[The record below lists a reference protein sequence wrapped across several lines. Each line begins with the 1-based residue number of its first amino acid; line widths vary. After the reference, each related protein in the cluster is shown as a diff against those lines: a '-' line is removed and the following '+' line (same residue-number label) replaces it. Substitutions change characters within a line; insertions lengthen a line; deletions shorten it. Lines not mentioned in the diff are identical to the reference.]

1 MIGATSTV
9 SASGPSLSAQHT
21 STAAE
26 SSYTNVTANAPK
38 SAKWKKA
45 VVTGTVSGDVQF
57 QGAGQTMYHCP
68 VTPNVANEIDLSQI
82 PEANSLVVGF
92 ELDAVGTSRVT
103 IYYQ

>member
-1 MIGATSTV
+1 MGIKSSYA
-9 SASGPSLSAQHT
+9 ASGPSLTAQHT

-26 SSYTNVTANAPK
+26 TSYTAVTATAPK

-45 VVTGTVSGDVQF
+45 IITGTVSGDVYL
-57 QGAGQTMYHCP
+57 QGAGQTQYHAP

-82 PEANSLVVGF
+82 PEATSIIVNF